1 MPVIFKKHLR
11 SPVSRAVRAI
21 SECGWGRPWTPRKL
35 SLTLEDATSI
45 LLLEDG
51 GYLLLEG

>member
-1 MPVIFKKHLR
+1 MFGAFKKFGKLGAIGKAIASAW
-11 SPVSRAVRAI
+11 SP
-21 SECGWGRPWTPRKL
+21 
-35 SLTLEDATSI
+35 LTLEDATSI

>member
-1 MPVIFKKHLR
+1 MFSAFQTFGKLGALASSVAR
-11 SPVSRAVRAI
+11 AWSPLA
-21 SECGWGRPWTPRKL
+21 
-35 SLTLEDATSI
+35 LEDATSI

>member
-1 MPVIFKKHLR
+1 MFSAFNTFGRLGATIAALCTNATGSAW
-11 SPVSRAVRAI
+11 SP
-21 SECGWGRPWTPRKL
+21 
-35 SLTLEDATSI
+35 LTLEDATSI

>member
-1 MPVIFKKHLR
+1 MLLQSLLRPVLR
-11 SPVSRAVRAI
+11 PVMSGVMDGVRSQSTA
-21 SECGWGRPWTPRKL
+21 PAAPA
-35 SLTLEDATSI
+35 LTLEDATSI

>member
-1 MPVIFKKHLR
+1 MFGLGLGMLGLAAKPSTPV
-11 SPVSRAVRAI
+11 
-21 SECGWGRPWTPRKL
+21 TPPDSNAL
-35 SLTLEDATSI
+35 VLEDATSI

>member
-1 MPVIFKKHLR
+1 MLLSSISLALTR
-11 SPVSRAVRAI
+11 LCTNATGSAWSP
-21 SECGWGRPWTPRKL
+21 
-35 SLTLEDATSI
+35 LTLEDATSI

>member
-1 MPVIFKKHLR
+1 MRLSQICIAITQLAR
-11 SPVSRAVRAI
+11 GAGAWSP
-21 SECGWGRPWTPRKL
+21 
-35 SLTLEDATSI
+35 LTLEDATSI

>member
-1 MPVIFKKHLR
+1 MLL
-11 SPVSRAVRAI
+11 SSI
-21 SECGWGRPWTPRKL
+21 SLALTRLCTNATGPDGIAAPA
-35 SLTLEDATSI
+35 LTLEDATSI